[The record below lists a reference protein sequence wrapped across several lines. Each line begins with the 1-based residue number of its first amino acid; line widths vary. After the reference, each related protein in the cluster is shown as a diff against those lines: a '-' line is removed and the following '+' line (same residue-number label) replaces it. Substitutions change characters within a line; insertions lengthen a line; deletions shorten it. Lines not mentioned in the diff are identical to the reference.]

1 MSSLGAGEGMGEG
14 VGVGSSELTTLVG
27 NTEFTA
33 NAGNLKRDKK
43 KTIHAITIGKRSII
57 CAVVP
62 RSQTLLGNLLGLATR
77 DYQIMQ

>member
-27 NTEFTA
+27 NTEFAA
-33 NAGNLKRDKK
+33 NAGNLKREKK
-43 KTIHAITIGKRSII
+43 AIHAITIDNKPII

-62 RSQTLLGNLLGLATR
+62 RSQTLFVGLATR